1 MVCIDFGWVYPLGCA
16 VYITLARKDEEAMPR
31 KYEPLELYLR
41 KIPSTTKEVTLSFAE
56 IEQIIGALLPASAK
70 SHRPWWGNQKDSE
83 TRPQAHAWLSA
94 GFEVD
99 AVNQGSGNASVRFRR
114 AR

>member
-1 MVCIDFGWVYPLGCA
+1 
-16 VYITLARKDEEAMPR
+16 MPS

-41 KIPSTTKEVTLSFAE
+41 AIPSTTKEVTLSFAE
-56 IEQIIGALLPASAK
+56 VERIVGTPLPASAK
-70 SHRPWWGNQKDSE
+70 SHRPWWGNQKDSK

-99 AVNQGSGNASVRFRR
+99 TVNQGGGNASVRFRR